1 MIDLFNEETAKY
13 IVKKIQDEKGR
24 LELNE
29 KLFNIYE
36 GQIGPLLIEKMK
48 EDISES
54 SFIQAKERICPI
66 NILEKVI
73 DKLSKIY
80 QQEPKR
86 QVMEGKESDKAILGK
101 LEEMLNIDHKLNINN
116 EFSNLFRYSLL
127 QLGINQETR
136 KPFVRTIPNHKF
148 VVINTSPVDLTNA
161 DIVCLLMNSVETGG
175 IVTDIYH
182 VYTDYQFAIYD
193 GSGNIRYDLIN
204 DLGQDGTIPTNKKP
218 FIYLNMSDNLIMPN
232 VQSDTLDMSL
242 LIPLL
247 LSDGNYIA
255 KFCAFSILYGIDI
268 DDKNMKRAPN
278 TFWSFK
284 SDNESDKTPSI
295 GSVKPEGDIQV
306 LISSAMSQLAIWLD
320 TKGLKAGSIDQ
331 LTSDNAVSGI
341 AKLIDEADVTDS
353 RQHQASI
360 YRMFEVDFWDL
371 LLNYWYPFWVEQGL
385 VDNLG
390 IFSTNAYVSTN
401 FKPQIP
407 MYNRGQQVKDL
418 KEEVNAGF
426 TTRRRAIIALNPKMS
441 DYEVDK
447 LIEEIDED
455 KPVNW
460 VIENGANQE
469 QNRNEDNGKDT
480 DIP

>member
-1 MIDLFNEETAKY
+1 MNLFDKDVAKY
-13 IVKKIQDEKGR
+13 IVKSIQDENDR
-24 LELNE
+24 LKINE

-36 GQIGPLLIEKMK
+36 GQIGPILIEKMK
-48 EDISES
+48 NDISES

-86 QVMEGKESDKAILGK
+86 EVMEGRESDKKIVEN
-101 LEEMLNIDHKLNINN
+101 LEEILNIDHKLNINN

-127 QLGINQETR
+127 QLGVNLETR

-148 VVINTSPVDLTNA
+148 VVINTSQVDPTNP
-161 DIVCLLMNSVETGG
+161 DIVCLLMNSVETAG
-175 IVTDIYH
+175 IKTEIYH
-182 VYTDYQFAIYD
+182 IYTDYQFAVYD
-193 GSGNIRYDLIN
+193 GSGTIRYDIMAE
-204 DLGQDGTIPTNKKP
+204 LGQDGTIPTNKKP

-232 VQSDTLDMSL
+232 IQTDTLDMSL

-284 SDNESDKTPSI
+284 SDAESDKAPSI

-306 LISSAMSQLAIWLD
+306 LISSAMSQLGIWLD

-331 LTSDNAVSGI
+331 LTSNNAVSGI
-341 AKLIDEADVTDS
+341 AKMIDEADVTDS

-360 YRMFEVDFWDL
+360 YRMFEVEFWDL

-390 IFSTNAYVSTN
+390 MFSPNAYVATN

-407 MYNRGQQVKDL
+407 LYNRGQQVKDL
-418 KEEVNAGF
+418 KEEVTAGF
-426 TTRRRAIIALNPKMS
+426 TTRKRAIIALNPKMS
-441 DYEVDK
+441 DYEIDK
-447 LIEEIDED
+447 LLEEIEED
-455 KPVNW
+455 KPVAW
-460 VIENGANQE
+460 VVSNGADQE
-469 QNRNEDNGKDT
+469 QNGDEDNGEDT
-480 DIP
+480 DLS